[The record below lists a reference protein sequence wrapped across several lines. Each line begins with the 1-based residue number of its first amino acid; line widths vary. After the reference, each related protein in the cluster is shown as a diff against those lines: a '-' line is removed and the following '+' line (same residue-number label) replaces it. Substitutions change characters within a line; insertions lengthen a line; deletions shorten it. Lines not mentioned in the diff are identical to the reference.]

1 MFVLIIILLFSSTLV
16 QGQEMKSINGTVTYI
31 AGDAVY
37 TSLGRNSGIRD
48 SSIVFV
54 IEKKDTIAVLKVFAT
69 SSSSSVCRILQTK
82 RSVRINDVV
91 SADVVGTAMAEKR
104 PTGESADTTSSVI
117 APETPPASVGKDNV
131 RPPFLF
137 HGRVSLQYI
146 RNVQMNIRQA
156 MTQPGIVVNLR
167 GQSTS
172 SPLQFELY
180 GNFRT
185 LFYGREIF
193 YSSSAVNQT
202 RIYRLSVSYDDSVTR
217 ITAGRTLPPFS
228 SSTGVIDGVVVQRK
242 LGNSYLGGALGFE
255 PDLRRQKVST
265 DLKKFSIFGNSLI
278 HQASQTSL
286 TLAYSR
292 SFFSSV
298 TVREVVNAAVNS
310 FPSGALLM
318 NFSAETDLRTVSN
331 GQLSLKPSL
340 TNLLAYVQYRAMTQL
355 SLGAGVTAWRP
366 MYLYQN
372 IISVPDSMYD
382 RDLRINPTFSVSVY
396 LPYGITMYNTYSPR
410 SSTAGFGKEYQDYSS
425 ISISNLFKS
434 EVTLRGSM
442 NISSTLQTKMR
453 GYGASAQTPL
463 FQIAD
468 IVLRYQYYRFEFERS
483 KEIQSSS
490 SIGGDLY
497 VSITRNLALT
507 TSVER
512 RTGLSDQGYFL
523 LSELSWRF

>member
-1 MFVLIIILLFSSTLV
+1 MFILVAIFLFSSCLA
-16 QGQEMKSINGTVTYI
+16 QGQEMKSIQGTVTYI

-37 TSLGRNSGIRD
+37 TSLGRTSGIKD
-48 SSIVFV
+48 SSAIFV
-54 IEKKDTIAVLKVFAT
+54 VEKKDTIATLKVFAT
-69 SSSSSVCRILQTK
+69 SSTSSVCRIIQAK
-82 RSVRINDVV
+82 RSVRVNDIV
-91 SADVVGTAMAEKR
+91 STDVISTATAEKIQ
-104 PTGESADTTSSVI
+104 SSVTPDT
-117 APETPPASVGKDNV
+117 ASQTAATETLSSSSIKDSVK
-131 RPPFLF
+131 PSFLL

-156 MTQPGIVVNLR
+156 ITQPGIVVNLR

-172 SPLQFELY
+172 SPFQFELY

-193 YSSSAVNQT
+193 YSSSGVNQT
-202 RIYRLSVSYDDSVTR
+202 RIYRLSVSYDDSVTK

-228 SSTGVIDGVVVQRK
+228 TSTGVIDGVVVQRK
-242 LGNSYLGGALGFE
+242 FGDLYLGGALGFE

-298 TVREVVNAAVNS
+298 TVREVVNAAINS
-310 FPSGALLM
+310 FPSSALLM
-318 NFSAETDLRTVSN
+318 NFSAESDLRTVSN

-372 IISVPDSMYD
+372 IISVPDSLYD
-382 RDLRINPTFSVSVY
+382 RELRINPTFSVSVY
-396 LPYGITMYNTYSPR
+396 LPYGMTMYNTYSPR

-463 FQIAD
+463 FQIGD

-483 KEIQSSS
+483 NEIQSSN

-497 VSITRNLALT
+497 VSLTRNLALT

-512 RTGLSDQGYFL
+512 RTGLSDQGYFI